1 MRAIL
6 LATLLGLSSLAAPAI
21 AQAYTPGPHN
31 ITIPADYQTRFVR
44 YAVVDKPDRK
54 IIRHLY
60 VNPEA
65 FDALK
70 KGEPSPDGT
79 IIVMRDHAAKLDAAG
94 NPMLDLQGRFIPL
107 APVLATAIQ
116 EKRKGWGVGYDD
128 AKRNGE
134 WEYARWDGAGNRAPA
149 SMDACF
155 NCHKPLAAKDFNFTL
170 WDYAQ
175 ARR

>member
-1 MRAIL
+1 MRKTLLALPIL
-6 LATLLGLSSLAAPAI
+6 LLTGAPAS
-21 AQAYTPGPHN
+21 AQTYTPGPAN

-44 YAVVDKPDRK
+44 YSVVDKPDRK
-54 IIRHLY
+54 IIRYLF

-79 IIVMRDHAAKLDAAG
+79 VIVMEDHGAKLDAAG
-94 NPMLDLQGRFIPL
+94 NPLLDQQGRFIPL
-107 APVLATAIQ
+107 VPVLAVAIQ
-116 EKRKGWGVGYDD
+116 EKRKGWGVGYADD
-128 AKRNGE
+128 KRNGE
-134 WEYARWDGAGNRAPA
+134 WEYARWDAKGERAPA

-155 NCHKPLAAKDFNFTL
+155 KCHLPRAAQDFNFTL